1 MNLNKDPEN
10 WARVHP
16 QIVLDGSQAQ
26 ARNVLAMALQD
37 IATLAA
43 AVERLSQDNLSQQ
56 ALDVVVER
64 MKAVPDLQVWAFACS
79 AVGVAGTR
87 AQKINRKDIDVLCA
101 EFVEGMVKLAG
112 TPKVE
117 I

>member
-1 MNLNKDPEN
+1 MDLNKPPES
-10 WARVHP
+10 WAHVHP

-43 AVERLSQDNLSQQ
+43 AVERLSQDNLSQ
-56 ALDVVVER
+56 LDVVVER